1 MTTDLMRPGLM
12 TTVDGTTGT
21 VQAAPMRGVAGDGT
35 VTAAAATRVPAGPRR
50 RRMGPGGVAA
60 NTLSHTPH
68 PPARPGLVTSSTTAR
83 VVPSTLAG
91 LDGAVVSPTASDVLK
106 AAARFGPS
114 PWDSLAEESPLPRLY
129 VTPGALIA
137 TRTSARQLVRAA
149 ELEQVRRIAAV
160 NVGARY
166 GAADAAYS
174 VVSRQPSV
182 WGELPGRTPGY
193 GPVAHSLASR
203 TASMWGELPADSPGW
218 SSARRVT
225 GFSAKS
231 RVNMTRAL
239 ASLDW
244 TPLHALAESG
254 RVPAMV
260 TLTWPGDWETVA
272 PTGKAVKRHVRM
284 WLRRYRRVWGE
295 SLMGVWKL
303 EFQGRGA
310 PHIHIFMYPPH
321 GRAPG
326 RGAGAGLSFH
336 HWLSVVWADIV
347 DHPDPAEYQKHL
359 AAGTAVDVDT
369 ALKCTDPRR
378 LITYFSKHGQYRDKE
393 YQHIVPEPW
402 RESGAGPGRFWGY
415 WGLRHAD
422 VPVELAGDD
431 YLLATRILR
440 RYAARSRIRACNVAG
455 QPCPGQVHESACGWR
470 YVRPMAAVKA
480 LRRDVDEST
489 GEVIWRKHRRR
500 ARVRRFTSGAGFM
513 LVNDAP
519 ALAHQLARAIAV
531 CGDRQ

>member
-1 MTTDLMRPGLM
+1 VL
-12 TTVDGTTGT
+12 TVEEAEAGA
-21 VQAAPMRGVAGDGT
+21 QAAPMPGVAGDGT
-35 VTAAAATRVPAGPRR
+35 VTLPSASTRVSAGPRR
-50 RRMGPGGVAA
+50 RRKGPGGVDA
-60 NTLSHTPH
+60 NPLPPPH
-68 PPARPGLVTSSTTAR
+68 HSPPSPGLVTSSTTAR

-91 LDGAVVSPTASDVLK
+91 LDGAVVSPTASDVLN

-160 NVGARY
+160 NVGAKY
-166 GAADAAYS
+166 GAADAVCS
-174 VVSRQPSV
+174 VATRAVIR
-182 WGELPGRTPGY
+182 WGDTPERSPGRQ
-193 GPVAHSLASR
+193 
-203 TASMWGELPADSPGW
+203 
-218 SSARRVT
+218 VT

-326 RGAGAGLSFH
+326 RGVGAGLSFH

-489 GEVIWRKHRRR
+489 GEVIWRKRRRR

-519 ALAHQLARAIAV
+519 ALAHQLARAISV